1 MANLTETEVAL
12 EKSAA
17 HHVEDTLGHGAIVEA
32 KHAADEEHAQ
42 TLWQALRDN
51 RKAVFWSALIS
62 MVSFIEASFL
72 HKALLTYA
80 LHLQSIVME
89 GYDIILM
96 GNFFG
101 YPTFQKKYGVYYG
114 EELGYQIPARWQT
127 GLNMS
132 STVGCIFY
140 THLSLSTG
148 R

>member
-1 MANLTETEVAL
+1 
-12 EKSAA
+12 
-17 HHVEDTLGHGAIVEA
+17 
-32 KHAADEEHAQ
+32 
-42 TLWQALRDN
+42 
-51 RKAVFWSALIS
+51 
-62 MVSFIEASFL
+62 
-72 HKALLTYA
+72 
-80 LHLQSIVME
+80 ME